1 MNNNIKYSSRVQ
13 PSPHEAEVD
22 ACQQVSTETDEANP
36 WHSVMHLS
44 SRTRYAIMRENLIDG
59 ITFLNEQDRQLAFAG
74 QLLDELR
81 FLPPRQVGGTALR
94 ARILLRG
101 LADIPTARYKKVA
114 LFGNGAESPL
124 KIHVV
129 DNGDRKVLEFEQA
142 NLRQPGFQSILQSSP
157 YRHQRNFV
165 FSPELAAKT
174 IGEILNLRF
183 RNQSQSHLLEEQL
196 KRVDDKIAQS
206 AQSRRRLFAGQ
217 SSLATNEHKGIPNRF
232 TLSMTKIRDALFRR
246 IQAFRS
252 HEPVWE
258 EISTAPST
266 SNL

>member
-1 MNNNIKYSSRVQ
+1 MNKEIKYSSRVQ
-13 PSPHEAEVD
+13 PSPHEAE
-22 ACQQVSTETDEANP
+22 AAGCQQVNTETEETKP
-36 WHSVMHLS
+36 WNSVLHLS
-44 SRTRYAIMRENLIDG
+44 NRTRYAIMRENLIDG
-59 ITFLNEQDRQLAFAG
+59 ITFLHEQDRQLAFAG

-81 FLPPRQVGGTALR
+81 FLLPREVGETALR
-94 ARILLRG
+94 ARILLQG

-129 DNGDRKVLEFEQA
+129 DNGERKALEFEQA

-157 YRHQRNFV
+157 CRHQRNFV
-165 FSPELAAKT
+165 FSSSLAAKT

-183 RNQSQSHLLEEQL
+183 RNQTQSHLLGEEL

-206 AQSRRRLFAGQ
+206 AQSRRRLFASQ
-217 SSLATNEHKGIPNRF
+217 SSLATNEHKGISNRF
-232 TLSMTKIRDALFRR
+232 TLAVIKIRDALLQR
-246 IQAFRS
+246 IKLFRS
-252 HEPVWE
+252 QEPVWE
-258 EISTAPST
+258 EISTATPI